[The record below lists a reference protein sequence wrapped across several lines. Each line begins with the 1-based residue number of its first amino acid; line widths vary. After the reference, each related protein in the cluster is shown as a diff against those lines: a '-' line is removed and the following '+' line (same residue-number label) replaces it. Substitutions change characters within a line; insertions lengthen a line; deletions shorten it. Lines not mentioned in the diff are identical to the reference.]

1 MDRSELNLHESFE
14 RGIRNIYQIAAYI
27 ILVGNLLDMVKFA
40 HENKILFYSNVFN
53 IIIVS
58 IFLAGYYL
66 KRIPYR
72 IGFSILIYSAIFNM
86 YTGKFL
92 SSINASDP
100 FRIYFF
106 LRDSLF
112 IMFLIPLAAFSLHKI
127 HAVIIGVS
135 YLLLLLFFSIFVN
148 HNFLDESAFLMVI
161 VTVGFI
167 GLTYYLVVLFE
178 KAMLDQQVKSRM
190 IQDQNEIVNEAN
202 RLLKERQAIIE
213 KQDLAIKSQ
222 STKLVGQA
230 EELEL
235 KNEELV
241 RLNDSRN
248 LFFSI
253 IAHDLKNPFSI
264 ILGYAG
270 LLKDK
275 YHSLTDEKRAHY
287 IELIEASSVKTHN
300 LLDNLLNWA
309 RSQTGSLKMKPEM
322 FILNDTIQEVL
333 DLYSENIRNKL
344 LEVTYSPDLIYEVYA
359 DREMI
364 NTVIRNLMSNAIKF
378 SFKEGRINIILNETE
393 DFVQF
398 SIKDSGLGIS
408 PTDME
413 LIFDLDKHLT
423 IPGTMGETG
432 SGLGLILCKMFVE
445 KNRGEIYVESLK
457 NEGSLFSFTIPKN
470 YY

>member
-1 MDRSELNLHESFE
+1 
-14 RGIRNIYQIAAYI
+14 
-27 ILVGNLLDMVKFA
+27 
-40 HENKILFYSNVFN
+40 
-53 IIIVS
+53 
-58 IFLAGYYL
+58 
-66 KRIPYR
+66 
-72 IGFSILIYSAIFNM
+72 
-86 YTGKFL
+86 
-92 SSINASDP
+92 
-100 FRIYFF
+100 
-106 LRDSLF
+106 
-112 IMFLIPLAAFSLHKI
+112 
-127 HAVIIGVS
+127 
-135 YLLLLLFFSIFVN
+135 
-148 HNFLDESAFLMVI
+148 
-161 VTVGFI
+161 
-167 GLTYYLVVLFE
+167 
-178 KAMLDQQVKSRM
+178 
-190 IQDQNEIVNEAN
+190 
-202 RLLKERQAIIE
+202 
-213 KQDLAIKSQ
+213 
-222 STKLVGQA
+222 
-230 EELEL
+230 
-235 KNEELV
+235 
-241 RLNDSRN
+241 
-248 LFFSI
+248 
-253 IAHDLKNPFSI
+253 
-264 ILGYAG
+264 
-270 LLKDK
+270 LKDK

-359 DREMI
+359 DKEMI

-398 SIKDSGLGIS
+398 SIKDSGIGIS

-432 SGLGLILCKMFVE
+432 SGLGLILCKIFVE